1 MEKRI
6 DILKSIGL
14 GEQLEGAG
22 QKAVSEV
29 YDKYIR
35 EALVVDAEGKT
46 LGGAS
51 AFELD
56 LRSELSLPRRLPIF
70 VARLDDGSA
79 KYIFPLAGQGLWG
92 QIWGYIAL
100 SDDMNTVYGA
110 SFAHK
115 SETPGLGADIAT
127 AGFQSRFKGKKLFEG
142 ADMVSI
148 SLLKSGNTTNNP
160 HAVDAISGA
169 TLTSVG
175 VGNMLLSSLNEYRA
189 FLELKKK

>member
-1 MEKRI
+1 
-6 DILKSIGL
+6 
-14 GEQLEGAG
+14 
-22 QKAVSEV
+22 
-29 YDKYIR
+29 
-35 EALVVDAEGKT
+35 
-46 LGGAS
+46 
-51 AFELD
+51 
-56 LRSELSLPRRLPIF
+56 
-70 VARLDDGSA
+70 
-79 KYIFPLAGQGLWG
+79 
-92 QIWGYIAL
+92 
-100 SDDMNTVYGA
+100 MNTVYGA

-148 SLLKSGNTTNNP
+148 SLLKSGNTANNP